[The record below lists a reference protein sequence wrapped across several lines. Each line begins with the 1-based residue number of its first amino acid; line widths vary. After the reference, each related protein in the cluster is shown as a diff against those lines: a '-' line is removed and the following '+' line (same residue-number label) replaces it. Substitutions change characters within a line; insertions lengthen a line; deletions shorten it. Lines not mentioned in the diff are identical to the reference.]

1 MDWASVFFLKTSHI
15 STNKVFFRRAKFKEV
30 ASNSSLKYAKRHH
43 PFRSLAVEDDLKC
56 PLLCLMVYRPLQASA
71 QFDLSVLPFCTSSPM
86 IVFLCPWVK
95 IFWFGGLGQTLRL
108 SSSINHIRVMLRQ
121 EIHFRDAIF
130 MMVVISS
137 TFSSQRTS
145 QPQISPQS
153 RKADLHKCVHTLF
166 LSSSVKQPGYSDV
179 GKMYAA
185 QDSGAKMTNVV
196 AIATAFG
203 GGLPPGISG
212 TNDRCIVDVS
222 NLNLDKIDEDKLF
235 NLFSIYRNIM
245 SIKLLQDKPNHALI
259 QMRDDFQE
267 ELVVHFL

>member
-95 IFWFGGLGQTLRL
+95 IFWFGGLGQLD
-108 SSSINHIRVMLRQ
+108 IQ
-121 EIHFRDAIF
+121 
-130 MMVVISS
+130 
-137 TFSSQRTS
+137 FSNLDELQVNYNNDHSRTS

>member
-95 IFWFGGLGQTLRL
+95 IFWFGGLGQ
-108 SSSINHIRVMLRQ
+108 
-121 EIHFRDAIF
+121 
-130 MMVVISS
+130 
-137 TFSSQRTS
+137 
-145 QPQISPQS
+145 
-153 RKADLHKCVHTLF
+153 
-166 LSSSVKQPGYSDV
+166 PGYSDV